1 MDNSPKAGYEYLLA
15 YKITVPIYDLTVEFC
30 DKWVSKFSRTHDQ
43 MVQAARS
50 GMTNL
55 PEGYKQE
62 SLKGLIKLAG
72 VERGSLEELL
82 LDFLS
87 FARQKKLVIWT
98 KEKSNS
104 EIREINEIW
113 KILKMT
119 PTLPDSPDFPT
130 LPDDP
135 EIAVNE
141 MITLIKQTNYLLD
154 NLIKSLEQKFIN
166 EGGFS
171 ENLLKKRLDKRNK

>member
-1 MDNSPKAGYEYLLA
+1 MNDSPKAGYEYLLA

-30 DKWVSKFSRTHDQ
+30 EKWISKFSRTTDQ
-43 MVQAARS
+43 MIQAARS

-62 SLKGLIKLAG
+62 SLKGLIKLTG
-72 VERGSLEELL
+72 IERGSLEELL
-82 LDFLS
+82 KDYLS
-87 FARQKKLVIWT
+87 FARQKKLKIWP
-98 KEKSNS
+98 KEKANS
-104 EIREINEIW
+104 EISEINAIW
-113 KILKMT
+113 KILKQT
-119 PTLPDSPDFPT
+119 PTLPDSPDFPA

-141 MITLIKQTNYLLD
+141 MITLVTQANYLLD
-154 NLIKSLEQKFIN
+154 NLIKSLEAKFIK

-171 ENLLKKRLDKRNK
+171 ENLLKNRLKNRKS